1 MAEKITKNPP
11 AKRLINSMRAIGYTF
26 ATSLADI
33 IDNSISA
40 KSKKINIFSD
50 TFTDVPYLEIIDDGI
65 GMSYDELINAL
76 VFGSERTYDESDLGR
91 FGLGLK
97 AASLAQCRKLQVCSK
112 QNGKIHCMGYDLD
125 VIEET
130 DKWDIMV
137 YNDEEI
143 EQIPNIELLNNAK
156 SGTIVKWET
165 FDFIMNESKPGEFES
180 NLRKII
186 SDAKKHVSL
195 VFHRFYDEIDIIF
208 NGNKVQKRD
217 PFLID
222 SKPRQQ
228 TGITMEEYIGNSK
241 VLITPYSLP
250 YANTLTNNEKE
261 LLGLET
267 GKSLY
272 DDQGFYIYRN
282 KRLIIWG
289 SWLRMNQKSEFNKLA
304 RVQVDV
310 PTSLDSVWMLDV
322 KKSSA
327 KIPDVVKN
335 KLRIALKDS
344 LIKSERVIKRPGK
357 LEKNSVNKIWLRR
370 EFGHEEVSYEIN
382 KENILYSEI
391 INRLPKDCIPF
402 FKSYIYEI
410 EKNLPKFIIRDDMVE
425 NLKIRNK
432 MSEGIDEVRE
442 ELETIILQLPVDERL
457 VILDYFINIQPFEQ
471 LKSYYDEIKEK
482 VLKND

>member
-26 ATSLADI
+26 STSLADI

-40 KSKKINIFSD
+40 NAKNVNILYD
-50 TFTDVPYLEIIDDGI
+50 TFIESPYLEILDDGI
-65 GMSYDELINAL
+65 GMTHEELVNAL
-76 VFGSERTYDESDLGR
+76 IFGSERTYDDNDLGR

-97 AASLAQCRKLQVCSK
+97 AASLAQCRKLQVCTK
-112 QNGKIHCMGYDLD
+112 KDNKIYCMGYDLD
-125 VIEET
+125 VIEESVS
-130 DKWDIMV
+130 WDIMC

-143 EQIPNIELLNNAK
+143 NDIPNIELLK
-156 SGTIVKWET
+156 QLESGTLVKWEF
-165 FDFIMNESKPGEFES
+165 FDFIESESKPGQFAD

-186 SDAKKHVSL
+186 VDANKHVSL
-195 VFHRFYDEIDIIF
+195 VFHRFYNDVNILF
-208 NGNKVQKRD
+208 NMNKVEKRD

-228 TGITMEEYIGNSK
+228 TG
-241 VLITPYSLP
+241 LITNEVIDGSVVTIIPYSLP
-250 YANTLTNNEKE
+250 YANTLTLEEKK
-261 LLGLET
+261 LLGLES

-304 RVQVDV
+304 RVQVDI
-310 PTSLDSVWMLDV
+310 PTSLDTIWMLDV

-335 KLRIALKDS
+335 KLRIALRDS
-344 LIKSERVIKRPGK
+344 LIKSEKVIKRPGK
-357 LEKNSVNKIWLRR
+357 LEKNAVNKIWLRKL
-370 EFGHEEVSYEIN
+370 FGEEEVSYEIN
-382 KENILYSEI
+382 KDNILYKEI
-391 INRLPKDCIPF
+391 ISRLPDDAIPF

-410 EKNLPKFIIRDDMVE
+410 EKNLPKFIIRDDMAE
-425 NLKIRNK
+425 NLKIINK
-432 MSEGIDEVRE
+432 TSEGLDEIE
-442 ELETIILQLPVDERL
+442 DELLTILNDLPVSEREQM
-457 VILDYFINIQPFEQ
+457 LDFFIKMQPFDQ
-471 LKSYYDEIKEK
+471 LKNKYSEIKGK
-482 VLKND
+482 VL